1 MKFLPFFLLSAL
13 SLSAANVTLQWDA
26 SPDSSMLA
34 SYRVNYGTASAT
46 KTNVLVVPATNLTA
60 TISNLSAGV
69 TYYVTVA
76 AVATNGLAS
85 DPSNEVQFT
94 VPRPPVQLRIQVSLQ
109 SSSDLE
115 HWTEITNVSLIVDAT
130 EPNSFFRASMI
141 ATR

>member
-1 MKFLPFFLLSAL
+1 MKFLPFLLLSAL

-26 SPDSSMLA
+26 SPDASMLA
-34 SYRVNYGTASAT
+34 SYRVNYGTASAS
-46 KTNVLVVPATNLTA
+46 KTNVLVVSATNLT
-60 TISNLSAGV
+60 TTLSNLSAGV

-76 AVATNGLAS
+76 AVATNGLTS